1 MDFYKLTFSFFL
13 FRDFIYLTPF
23 ELIFSLL
30 PLQYCPNLRPISS
43 AYILVFQWKNLI
55 LHNFSFNWKV
65 AAATA
70 SFNHTRPRGAS
81 ASIELLYEVT
91 DALNL
96 RCDFNGSHQPEYL
109 LKMDSTTDISLY
121 PKANYLSGKDSTT
134 DVYIL
139 KPKANCFSIKG
150 LDYRC
155 LYSKARSLTLNGISK
170 ILWTGTITKTLFSV
184 MQHTTLINSSSIL
197 AIHSNN
203 TLCIR
208 LSEQ

>member
-1 MDFYKLTFSFFL
+1 MITLTNLTVGFYSQVLQNGFLQADFFFFL

-96 RCDFNGSHQPEYL
+96 RCNFNGSHQSEYL
-109 LKMDSTTDISLY
+109 LKMDSTTDFSRY
-121 PKANYLSGKDSTT
+121 PKANYLSGK
-134 DVYIL
+134 
-139 KPKANCFSIKG
+139 G
-150 LDYRC
+150 LHHRR
-155 LYSKARSLTLNGISK
+155 LYSKT
-170 ILWTGTITKTLFSV
+170 
-184 MQHTTLINSSSIL
+184 
-197 AIHSNN
+197 
-203 TLCIR
+203 
-208 LSEQ
+208 